1 MHRFIALGLM
11 ALLAGCGSPSVDGTR
26 PLSRQILDQSLA
38 LLKPKAAQAAPEP
51 EVLTRASVTK
61 DTTGPVILVSAPKL
75 RAKASLNMIQENG
88 PTRTYVSEHSAAHRA
103 ILKGSRRYERVLRH
117 INSQNYLEAQAL
129 SCSLTDHGAETV
141 TILGHKHGV
150 LRRVETCDL
159 AGRQIENIF
168 WVAEETI
175 WKSQQWV
182 NDQIGSLTIAHV
194 Q

>member
-1 MHRFIALGLM
+1 
-11 ALLAGCGSPSVDGTR
+11 
-26 PLSRQILDQSLA
+26 
-38 LLKPKAAQAAPEP
+38 
-51 EVLTRASVTK
+51 
-61 DTTGPVILVSAPKL
+61 
-75 RAKASLNMIQENG
+75 MIQENG
-88 PTRTYVSEHSAAHRA
+88 PTRTYVSDDGIVLLLQHGLLAGSRGFGDDLMSSEHSAAHRV
-103 ILKGSRRYERVLRH
+103 ILKGSGRYERVLRH
-117 INSQNYLEAQAL
+117 INSQNHLEAQAL
-129 SCSLTDHGAETV
+129 NCSLTDHGAETV

-182 NDQIGSLTIAHV
+182 SDQIGSLTIAQV